1 MATPKRNVRLETH
14 KSDTKKELVRSE
26 VDDMIPLPVG
36 TPVSLDNLPELLG
49 YNLRRAQIE
58 MWRDFTQNVGDGE
71 IRPGLYSLILL
82 VGANPGIAQI
92 ELANYLGV
100 DKASIVA
107 LIDRLEDSGWV
118 LRKRSSEDRRRHGI
132 FLTPSGIKKL
142 AQLKHEVTAHDKK
155 FTGRFTADEYATL
168 LEFLQ
173 RVRR

>member
-1 MATPKRNVRLETH
+1 MATSKQVSRVE
-14 KSDTKKELVRSE
+14 TKKSLTRDNN
-26 VDDMIPLPVG
+26 DDMIPLPVG
-36 TPVSLDNLPELLG
+36 TPVSLDHLPELLG

-58 MWRDFTQNVGDGE
+58 MWRDFLQSVGDSE
-71 IRPGLYSLILL
+71 VRPGLYSLILL

-107 LIDRLEDSGWV
+107 LLDRLEDAGWM
-118 LRKRSSEDRRRHGI
+118 LRKRSTEDRRRHGI
-132 FLTPSGIKKL
+132 FLTPAGIKKL
-142 AQLKHEVTAHDKK
+142 AQLKREVCAHDKR
-155 FTGRFTADEYATL
+155 FSDRFTPAEYSQL

>member
-1 MATPKRNVRLETH
+1 MATSKRVSRA
-14 KSDTKKELVRSE
+14 DTKKDLAR
-26 VDDMIPLPVG
+26 DDTDEMIPLPVG

-58 MWRDFTQNVGDGE
+58 MWRDFLQTVGDGE
-71 IRPGLYSLILL
+71 VRPGLYSLILL

-107 LIDRLEDSGWV
+107 LIDRLEDAGWM
-118 LRKRSSEDRRRHGI
+118 LRKRSTEDRRRHGI
-132 FLTPSGIKKL
+132 FLTPSGGKKL
-142 AQLKHEVTAHDKK
+142 AQLKREVCTHDKR
-155 FTGRFTADEYATL
+155 FADRFTPAEYSQL

-173 RVRR
+173 RIRR

>member
-1 MATPKRNVRLETH
+1 MATPKRNVRLEVL
-14 KSDTKKELVRSE
+14 KSDTKKELARIDT
-26 VDDMIPLPVG
+26 DDMIPLPVG

-58 MWRDFTQNVGDGE
+58 MWRDFTQNVGEGE

-118 LRKRSSEDRRRHGI
+118 LRKRSVEDRRRHGI
-132 FLTPSGIKKL
+132 FLTPAGIKKL
-142 AQLKHEVTAHDKK
+142 AQLKREVTAHDKK
-155 FTGRFTADEYATL
+155 FTSRFTPGEYATL

>member
-1 MATPKRNVRLETH
+1 MTTSKRAL
-14 KSDTKKELVRSE
+14 KADTRKEPAQLDE
-26 VDDMIPLPVG
+26 ADMIPLPVG
-36 TPVSLDNLPELLG
+36 TPVSLDNLPDLLG

-58 MWRDFTQNVGDGE
+58 MWRDFTQNVGNGE

-107 LIDRLEDSGWV
+107 LIDRLEESNWV
-118 LRKRSSEDRRRHGI
+118 VRKRSTEDRRRHGI
-132 FLTPSGIKKL
+132 FLTPAGTKKL
-142 AQLKHEVTAHDKK
+142 AQLKREVTAHDKK
-155 FTGRFTADEYATL
+155 FAERFTVEEYKQL
-168 LEFLQ
+168 IEFLQ

>member
-1 MATPKRNVRLETH
+1 MATSKRISRAEN
-14 KSDTKKELVRSE
+14 KKEASRE
-26 VDDMIPLPVG
+26 DDDEMIPLPVG

-58 MWRDFTQNVGDGE
+58 MWRDFLQSVGDGE
-71 IRPGLYSLILL
+71 VRPGLYSLILL

-107 LIDRLEDSGWV
+107 LIDRLEEAGWL
-118 LRKRSSEDRRRHGI
+118 LRKRSTEDRRRHGI
-132 FLTPSGIKKL
+132 FLTPAGTKKL
-142 AQLKHEVTAHDKK
+142 AQLKREVCVHDK
-155 FTGRFTADEYATL
+155 RFTDRFTSAEYSQL

-173 RVRR
+173 RIRR